1 MEPLCNNTIIRE
13 KSVGTTEL
21 HYSTKKR
28 KHSFGILKAFFV
40 RHSSEY
46 ETSDN
51 DRKDAPK
58 HIQTIIFGS
67 LGKQDRPFI

>member
-1 MEPLCNNTIIRE
+1 MVFLPKIRE
-13 KSVGTTEL
+13 KPVGTTEL

-28 KHSFGILKAFFV
+28 EHSFSLLKDFFV

-51 DRKDAPK
+51 DRKEGELKYIAR
-58 HIQTIIFGS
+58 FGCT
-67 LGKQDRPFI
+67 